1 MLPSPIFMILA
12 QKMWPQLKKV
22 YDESRMPLPLFP
34 NSFMLYWMVNIENR
48 AILTPLPS
56 ILDCIFG
63 LYFWRGRRPSQ
74 KYNPKI
80 QFNIE
85 KYCTRRSRVRYF
97 AISNEEI
104 IPSEISHT
112 SRGPVKAACGPGPR
126 DVWDISRGMISEFD
140 IAR

>member
-1 MLPSPIFMILA
+1 MER
-12 QKMWPQLKKV
+12 LKAK
-22 YDESRMPLPLFP
+22 
-34 NSFMLYWMVNIENR
+34 
-48 AILTPLPS
+48 
-56 ILDCIFG
+56 
-63 LYFWRGRRPSQ
+63 
-74 KYNPKI
+74 PKI
-80 QFNIE
+80 PPKIPPNIV
-85 KYCTRRSRVRYF
+85 KYRKRRSRVQYF

>member
-1 MLPSPIFMILA
+1 MF
-12 QKMWPQLKKV
+12 KF
-22 YDESRMPLPLFP
+22 Y
-34 NSFMLYWMVNIENR
+34 
-48 AILTPLPS
+48 AILDGQYRKSSDINTVTVDIGLYFW
-56 ILDCIFG
+56 IVFLDCIFG
-63 LYFWRGRRPSQ
+63 EAVGRAKNTVQ

-85 KYCTRRSRVRYF
+85 KYRTRRSRVRYF

>member
-1 MLPSPIFMILA
+1 
-12 QKMWPQLKKV
+12 
-22 YDESRMPLPLFP
+22 
-34 NSFMLYWMVNIENR
+34 MLYWIVDIENR
-48 AILTPLPS
+48 AILTRYRRYWTVFLA
-56 ILDCIFG
+56 CIFG
-63 LYFWRGRRPSQ
+63 VYFWRGRRPSQ
-74 KYNPKI
+74 KYTPKI

-85 KYCTRRSRVRYF
+85 KYRTRRSRVRYF

>member
-1 MLPSPIFMILA
+1 MFHSNFIVCFLFYAILA
-12 QKMWPQLKKV
+12 GKYRKLSDI
-22 YDESRMPLPLFP
+22 Y
-34 NSFMLYWMVNIENR
+34 
-48 AILTPLPS
+48 PLPS

-80 QFNIE
+80 QSNIE
-85 KYCTRRSRVRYF
+85 KYRTRRSRVRYF

-112 SRGPVKAACGPGPR
+112 SRGPVKAACGPGPS

>member
-1 MLPSPIFMILA
+1 MLNLVFGAGGASSVPVTNLCI
-12 QKMWPQLKKV
+12 
-22 YDESRMPLPLFP
+22 
-34 NSFMLYWMVNIENR
+34 MLYWIVDIENR
-48 AILTPLPS
+48 AILTRYRRYWTVFLA
-56 ILDCIFG
+56 CIFG
-63 LYFWRGRRPSQ
+63 VYFWRGRRPSQ
-74 KYNPKI
+74 KYTPKI

-85 KYCTRRSRVRYF
+85 KYRTRRSRVRYF